1 MNIFFSSNMLNINN
15 LAYILCLIISIILSI
30 IIGTQGKKRSS
41 RFFALTVLVMSFW
54 IFSNFMVSNTTS
66 QESIL
71 FWIRTAMIGPV
82 FIGPFFLIF
91 SLLFPEEKPINFK
104 KALLILVPT
113 LFFLPFIY
121 TKYNVVYVTP
131 NPNPGH
137 SVSFTP
143 GILYPIL
150 GLFLLIYISTSF
162 LVLVNKYRKYENIT
176 IKKQLKFV
184 LFGFIVT
191 FFISLMGTLVLP
203 MMGYT
208 VLGIVGPLSTI
219 LFSSTTFF
227 IIYRYKFLNIRVL
240 LGKLFYHILIATP
253 PYLTFFIL
261 AYIYERVFGTSLN
274 TVAYVMGVPIA
285 ILFTASLNLFTKFIS
300 EYTDTHL
307 INPGYNPLVVLEQH
321 RQRLSNTLDIE
332 KIVIETL
339 FIIARTIRPS
349 TSGIIL
355 TGKEN
360 NDLWL
365 SINYKKT
372 PYDNPREFK
381 TFTEYFSQRTERVV
395 NYEELSNARILEDS
409 VLMQNRHLSSQ
420 MEKYNLGLIVVI
432 KEEATI
438 KGLLLIGK
446 KEANEPY
453 NSQEIK
459 FLISLADSM
468 SMALGRALLHKETQQ
483 FNEDLK
489 RKVTEATSDLQK
501 KNEALEEALGQ
512 LEEIRRQEKDMI
524 DVMGHELRTPISI
537 TRNAL
542 LTLQKHLE
550 VNKEGIN
557 PEKVKK
563 YTNMAVEG
571 ARREIAL
578 VETLLSTT
586 KLEGG
591 RMQVD
596 ITSVSLDEVI
606 KYSLRSHNELAKKNN
621 TEVIYNTSIEDIV
634 VLADKIRI
642 QEIMDNFLNNAIK
655 YTGQGKV
662 EISMYKED
670 KLGWID
676 VKDSG
681 IGISEEN
688 LKNLGKKFFRAQNL
702 YNQSANVVNPSGTG
716 LGLFVSFLLIEM
728 MKGEK
733 RIISKEG
740 EGSVF
745 SFGLPLYIDPK

>member
-1 MNIFFSSNMLNINN
+1 MDFFTYTTLLSVLFIGCLNVILFSVISKNKQARIFLAMSLFLIIWIITLKILYSPISNGLSQKNVLFIGRLGFFTPLLYLTFFSSFTYNLNESPRKIQLVLFYVCIFIALISTPIIFSSHFISEILYKNNEPIQVLGFFSNIISLTFTAIVLLSLIN
-15 LAYILCLIISIILSI
+15 LAISYFNVSRTAKQQIKFISFGFLTITIITLITNLIIPFYTKINTSATILPISASILMGSVFFSIIKY
-30 IIGTQGKKRSS
+30 Q
-41 RFFALTVLVMSFW
+41 
-54 IFSNFMVSNTTS
+54 
-66 QESIL
+66 L
-71 FWIRTAMIGPV
+71 FDIR
-82 FIGPFFLIF
+82 L
-91 SLLFPEEKPINFK
+91 
-104 KALLILVPT
+104 
-113 LFFLPFIY
+113 
-121 TKYNVVYVTP
+121 
-131 NPNPGH
+131 
-137 SVSFTP
+137 
-143 GILYPIL
+143 
-150 GLFLLIYISTSF
+150 
-162 LVLVNKYRKYENIT
+162 
-176 IKKQLKFV
+176 
-184 LFGFIVT
+184 
-191 FFISLMGTLVLP
+191 
-203 MMGYT
+203 
-208 VLGIVGPLSTI
+208 
-219 LFSSTTFF
+219 
-227 IIYRYKFLNIRVL
+227 L
-240 LGKLFYHILIATP
+240 LGKLFYHVLIATP

-332 KIVIETL
+332 KIILETL

-349 TSGIIL
+349 TSGIVL
-355 TGKEN
+355 MGKEYK
-360 NDLWL
+360 DDWL
-365 SINYKKT
+365 SINYKKP
-372 PYDNPREFK
+372 PYDNPKEFK

-395 NYEELSNARILEDS
+395 NYEELSNARILEDT

-420 MEKYNLGLIVVI
+420 MEKYNIGLIVVI

-438 KGLLLIGK
+438 KGILLIGK

-489 RKVTEATSDLQK
+489 QKITEATSNLQK
-501 KNEALEEALGQ
+501 KNNALEEALEQ

-550 VNKEGIN
+550 VNNDGIN

-591 RMQVD
+591 RMQID
-596 ITSVSLDEVI
+596 ITSVNLDEVV
-606 KYSLRSHNELAKKNN
+606 KYSLRSHSELAKKNN
-621 TEVIYNTSIEDIV
+621 TQVVYNKSTEDIV

-662 EISMYKED
+662 EISIYKQD

-702 YNQSANVVNPSGTG
+702 YNQSANIVNPSGTG